1 MADKRVVGVVGA
13 VGAMG
18 AMGETGEGGEAGEE
32 RRDDGHLEHS
42 RLRVVTSRKGL
53 STLKAAPHQVAGH
66 LFERGKAGSFI
77 DDVGHFYKPLQ
88 PGPRGEREEGFYTYV
103 SSKKR
108 ADQLEIH
115 RNKSESHEY
124 SWVLQLQRLLE
135 EETSFSEVV
144 REGLLALGCDLSG
157 MCDLTGGSNSSSYLS
172 REETGMGHV
181 HGHSCGDLI
190 GPDPSFSI
198 QRFPTFSRAASEL
211 YEAKLAAASPMN
223 VLQNDEFGLMKE
235 SGRWLSGDE
244 IIWSDDEAELAVPSS
259 SVRVDLLALP
269 FTLRNAPLLKVVPK
283 FYGVVTCPDGSM
295 LMELEDV
302 ARMYDR
308 PAVMDVKIG
317 IRTWYEDASPDYIAK
332 CKDKDANTTQST
344 LGFKICGMQVYRN
357 SLQGFWR
364 ASKQWCKTLTE
375 ASVDNALQSFVHNES
390 GLRPIDVY
398 GGPDGVIRQL
408 EKIEEW
414 VQLQNE
420 FSFFS
425 SSILVMYE
433 GLSGSQSGSDVEH
446 APNVS
451 VRLVDFAHTFVH
463 GYHGQD
469 GRPLDAP
476 RQRDENFLKG
486 LRGFRRRLVS
496 ICNR

>member
-1 MADKRVVGVVGA
+1 MADEHVAARA
-13 VGAMG
+13 
-18 AMGETGEGGEAGEE
+18 GEARCEDE
-32 RRDDGHLEHS
+32 RRRWSLDGRGGHS
-42 RLRVVTSRKGL
+42 RVRVVTSRNGL

-88 PGPRGEREEGFYTYV
+88 PGPRGEREESFYAYLT
-103 SSKKR
+103 SKKR
-108 ADQLEIH
+108 ADQMEIRLNECENH
-115 RNKSESHEY
+115 GY
-124 SWVLQLQRLLE
+124 SWVLQLQRLLG
-135 EETSFSEVV
+135 EETSFSEAV
-144 REGLLALGCDLSG
+144 RESLSALGCDLSG
-157 MCDLTGGSNSSSYLS
+157 MRDLVGGSNSSSYLS
-172 REETGMGHV
+172 RDSTGMVNVEGQYP
-181 HGHSCGDLI
+181 GDPI
-190 GPDPSFSI
+190 APSTMFSI

-211 YEAKLAAASPMN
+211 YEAKSAAASPMN
-223 VLQNDEFGLMKE
+223 ILQNDEFGLVDE

-244 IIWSDDEAELAVPSS
+244 IVWSDDEVTVPSA
-259 SVRVDLLALP
+259 SVKVDLMALP

-283 FYGVVTCPDGSM
+283 FYGVVTCPDGGM

-317 IRTWYEDASPDYIAK
+317 LRTWYEDAAPGYIAK
-332 CKDKDANTTQST
+332 CMEKDASTTQST

-390 GLRPIDVY
+390 GLRPVDVY
-398 GGPDGVIRQL
+398 GGPNGVIRQL
-408 EKIEEW
+408 EQIEEW

-433 GLSGSQSGSDVEH
+433 GLSGRRDGSDVQH
-446 APNVS
+446 LPNVS

-463 GYHGQD
+463 GYREKD
-469 GRPLDAP
+469 DRPVDAP

-496 ICNR
+496 ICSR

>member
-1 MADKRVVGVVGA
+1 MWGAMADERVA
-13 VGAMG
+13 SD
-18 AMGETGEGGEAGEE
+18 AGEE
-32 RRDDGHLEHS
+32 RCDDGKQGGSSDGRAGPLEHS
-42 RLRVVTSRKGL
+42 RLRVVTSRNGL

-88 PGPRGEREEGFYTYV
+88 PGPRGEREESFYTYLT
-103 SSKKR
+103 SKKR
-108 ADQLEIH
+108 ADQLEIQL
-115 RNKSESHEY
+115 NKSESHGY
-124 SWVLQLQRLLE
+124 SWVLQLQRLLGD
-135 EETSFSEVV
+135 ETSFSEAV
-144 REGLLALGCDLSG
+144 RESLLALGCDLSG
-157 MCDLTGGSNSSSYLS
+157 MRDLVGGSNSSSYLS
-172 REETGMGHV
+172 RDETGMSHV
-181 HGHSCGDLI
+181 QGHSFGDLNAPI
-190 GPDPSFSI
+190 TSFSI
-198 QRFPTFSRAASEL
+198 QRFPTFSRAASDL

-235 SGRWLSGDE
+235 SERWLSGDE
-244 IIWSDDEAELAVPSS
+244 IVWSDDEVDVAVPSA
-259 SVRVDLLALP
+259 SVRVDLMALP

-283 FYGVVTCPDGSM
+283 FYGVITCPDGSM
-295 LMELEDV
+295 LMEMEDV

-317 IRTWYEDASPDYIAK
+317 IRTWYEDAAPDYIAK
-332 CKDKDANTTQST
+332 CMDKDACTTQST

-408 EKIEEW
+408 EQIEEW
-414 VQLQNE
+414 VKLQNE

-433 GLSGSQSGSDVEH
+433 GLAGKSSDMQH

-463 GYHGQD
+463 GYRERD
-469 GRPLDAP
+469 DRPVDAP

-486 LRGFRRRLVS
+486 LRGFRRRLLS